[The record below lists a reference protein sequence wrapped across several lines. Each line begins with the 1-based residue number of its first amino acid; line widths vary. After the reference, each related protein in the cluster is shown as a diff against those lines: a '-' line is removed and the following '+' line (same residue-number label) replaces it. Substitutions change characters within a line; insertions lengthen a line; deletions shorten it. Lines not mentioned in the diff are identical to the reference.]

1 MDELLRLDG
10 NAAAVGTFGEVFS
23 FEVTM
28 AEYACG
34 GCEDR
39 SDRGGDGLGG
49 EGSGHDRSLPW
60 LRQRPRPPRSRPR
73 AVLNRSEGHKVPRA
87 RSFRSPMCA
96 ATAPKARSTNSSETP
111 SWSTIAGS
119 TLSTCSPPGSSSRI
133 DGALK

>member
-73 AVLNRSEGHKVPRA
+73 AVLNRSEGHKVPAGRQSRRVRRA
-87 RSFRSPMCA
+87 VSPSNRG
-96 ATAPKARSTNSSETP
+96 PKAIMGNA
-111 SWSTIAGS
+111 SWSIALAS
-119 TLSTCSPPGSSSRI
+119 VPFLRNS
-133 DGALK
+133 